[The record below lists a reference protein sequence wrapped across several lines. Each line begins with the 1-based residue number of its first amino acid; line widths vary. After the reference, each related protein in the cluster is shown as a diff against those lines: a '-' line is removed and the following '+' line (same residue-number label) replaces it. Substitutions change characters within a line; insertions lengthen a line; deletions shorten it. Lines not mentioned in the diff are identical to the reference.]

1 MALEIIPVITMTV
14 FIFFVIT
21 ETKNAEKNSN
31 GQINTRSIAVLKE
44 TMLVLHFDVY
54 LSLELC
60 LDLTM
65 GFQQPAFRT
74 TQSCLRQDFI
84 IFLLQNEKKKKR
96 NAYNNPNPSKIISF
110 FS

>member
-31 GQINTRSIAVLKE
+31 GQINTRSIAVVKE

-84 IFLLQNEKKKKR
+84 IFLLQNEKKKKEMHT
-96 NAYNNPNPSKIISF
+96 IILILQK
-110 FS
+110 